1 MYIEIPVN
9 TKAKVHVP
17 TAKFS
22 GIREGNKNI
31 AKVPSIRVLESNKRE
46 TILEIGPGTYAFSI
60 KVVQ

>member
-9 TKAKVHVP
+9 TKANVHIP

-31 AKVPSIRVLESNKRE
+31 AKVPSIRVLESSKRE
-46 TILEIGPGTYAFSI
+46 TILEIGSGKFSFSA
-60 KVVQ
+60 KTAK